1 MLMRISVVRMDHL
14 GRGIGYNEGK
24 VIFIPKAIPGDVVDI
39 EITNSYKKYDIG
51 KIIEIIE
58 PSNERI
64 DAGCPY
70 YYECGGCHISNLKYF
85 NQVNFKKDKV
95 IDIFKRYLNK
105 EIVPRVISSEKD
117 FEYRNKITY
126 QVENGKIGLVD
137 INNNFIEIDKCL
149 LVSDRVN
156 KLLSILKK
164 EDLSKVIKIVIRE
177 CDNGLI
183 LSITG
188 DIKIDNLVNE
198 CLEIYINGERKYFL
212 EEGYL
217 YIGNLKYRVSDKSF
231 FQINTS
237 NICHLYDEVIR
248 YGEFTGNERVI
259 DLYCGVG
266 SISLYISRYV
276 KSVLGIEIVKEAID
290 DANYNKKINKIN
302 NATFICSDVA
312 KIIDDKIECDT
323 LIVDPPRAGLDK
335 HTKSVINDS
344 NIKKVIYVS
353 CDPMTLV
360 RDLKDLDMYN
370 LEKISIVDMFPQT
383 CHVECVS
390 ILHRKNLK
398 NKIF

>member
-1 MLMRISVVRMDHL
+1 MLMRISIKKMDHL

-64 DAGCPY
+64 DVGCSY

-95 IDIFKRYLNK
+95 IDMFKRYLNK

-126 QVENGKIGLVD
+126 QVINGKIGLVD

-164 EDLSKVIKIVIRE
+164 EDLSKAIKIVIRE

-188 DIKIDNLVNE
+188 DIKIDNLINE
-198 CLEIYINGERKYFL
+198 CLEIYINGKKKYSK

-248 YGEFTGNERVI
+248 YGEFTGNERVV

-266 SISLYISRYV
+266 SISLYISKYV

-290 DANYNKKINKIN
+290 DAKYNKKINKID
-302 NATFICSDVA
+302 NAIFICSDVA

-335 HTKSVINDS
+335 HTKSVINNS

-390 ILHRKNLK
+390 ILHRK
-398 NKIF
+398 

>member
-1 MLMRISVVRMDHL
+1 MLMRISVKKMDHL

-64 DAGCPY
+64 DVGCSY

-95 IDIFKRYLNK
+95 IDMFKRYLNK

-126 QVENGKIGLVD
+126 QVRNGKIGLVD

-164 EDLSKVIKIVIRE
+164 EDLSKAIKIVIRE

-188 DIKIDNLVNE
+188 DIKIDNLINE
-198 CLEIYINGERKYFL
+198 CLEIYINGKKKYSK

-248 YGEFTGNERVI
+248 YGEFTGNERVV

-266 SISLYISRYV
+266 SISLYISKYV

-290 DANYNKKINKIN
+290 DANYNKKINKID
-302 NATFICSDVA
+302 NAIFICSDVA

-335 HTKSVINDS
+335 HTKSVINNA

-390 ILHRKNLK
+390 ILHRK
-398 NKIF
+398 

>member
-1 MLMRISVVRMDHL
+1 MLMRISVKRMDHL

-64 DAGCPY
+64 DVGCSY

-164 EDLSKVIKIVIRE
+164 EDLSKTIKIVIRE

-188 DIKIDNLVNE
+188 DIKIDNLINE

-335 HTKSVINDS
+335 HTKSVINNS

-383 CHVECVS
+383 CHVETICV
-390 ILHRKNLK
+390 LERK
-398 NKIF
+398 

>member
-1 MLMRISVVRMDHL
+1 MLMRISVKRMDHL

-64 DAGCPY
+64 DVGCPY

-95 IDIFKRYLNK
+95 IDMFKRYLNK

-164 EDLSKVIKIVIRE
+164 EDLSKTIKIVIRE

-188 DIKIDNLVNE
+188 DIKIDNLINE

-335 HTKSVINDS
+335 HTKSVINNAD
-344 NIKKVIYVS
+344 IKKVIYVS

-383 CHVECVS
+383 CHVECAS
-390 ILHRKNLK
+390 ILHRKKLK
-398 NKIF
+398 K

>member
-1 MLMRISVVRMDHL
+1 MLMRISVKKMDHL

-64 DAGCPY
+64 DVGCPY

-105 EIVPRVISSEKD
+105 EIVPRVISSEKN

-164 EDLSKVIKIVIRE
+164 EDLSKTIKIVIRE

-188 DIKIDNLVNE
+188 DIKIDNLINE
-198 CLEIYINGERKYFL
+198 CLEIYINGKKKYSK

-248 YGEFTGNERVI
+248 YGEFTGNERVV

-290 DANYNKKINKIN
+290 DANYNKKINKID
-302 NATFICSDVA
+302 NAIFICSDVA

-335 HTKSVINDS
+335 HTKSVINNS

-383 CHVECVS
+383 CHVESVCV
-390 ILHRKNLK
+390 LERRR
-398 NKIF
+398 

>member
-1 MLMRISVVRMDHL
+1 MLMRISVKKMDHL

-64 DAGCPY
+64 DVGCSY

-126 QVENGKIGLVD
+126 QVRNGKIGLVD

-164 EDLSKVIKIVIRE
+164 EDLSKAIKIVIRE

-188 DIKIDNLVNE
+188 DIKIDNLINE
-198 CLEIYINGERKYFL
+198 CLEIYINGKKKYSK

-248 YGEFTGNERVI
+248 YGEFTGNERVV

-266 SISLYISRYV
+266 SISLYISKYV

-290 DANYNKKINKIN
+290 DANYNKKINKID
-302 NATFICSDVA
+302 NAIFICSDVA

-335 HTKSVINDS
+335 HTKSVINNAD
-344 NIKKVIYVS
+344 IKKVIYVS

-390 ILHRKNLK
+390 ILHRK
-398 NKIF
+398 

>member
-1 MLMRISVVRMDHL
+1 MLMRISVKRMDHL

-64 DAGCPY
+64 DVGCPY

-164 EDLSKVIKIVIRE
+164 EDLSKTIKIVIRE

-188 DIKIDNLVNE
+188 DIKIDNLINE

-335 HTKSVINDS
+335 HTKSVINNS

-383 CHVECVS
+383 CHVECAS
-390 ILHRKNLK
+390 ILHRKKLK
-398 NKIF
+398 K

>member
-1 MLMRISVVRMDHL
+1 MLMRISVKKMDHL

-64 DAGCPY
+64 DVGCSY

-95 IDIFKRYLNK
+95 IDMFKRYLNK

-126 QVENGKIGLVD
+126 QVRNGKIGLVD

-164 EDLSKVIKIVIRE
+164 EDLSKAIKIVIRE

-188 DIKIDNLVNE
+188 DIKIDNLINE
-198 CLEIYINGERKYFL
+198 CLEIYINGKKKYSK

-248 YGEFTGNERVI
+248 YGEFTGNERVV

-266 SISLYISRYV
+266 SISLYISKYV

-290 DANYNKKINKIN
+290 DANYNKKINKID
-302 NATFICSDVA
+302 NAIFICSDVA

-335 HTKSVINDS
+335 HTKSVINNAD
-344 NIKKVIYVS
+344 IKKVIYVS

-390 ILHRKNLK
+390 ILHRK
-398 NKIF
+398 

>member
-1 MLMRISVVRMDHL
+1 MRISVLRMDHL

-24 VIFIPKAIPGDVVDI
+24 VIFIPKAIPGDEVDV

-51 KIIEIIE
+51 KIKEVIA

-64 DAGCPY
+64 KAKCPY
-70 YYECGGCHISNLKYF
+70 YNECGGCHISNLEYF
-85 NQVNFKKDKV
+85 NQVYFKKDKV
-95 IDIFKRYLNK
+95 VDIFKRYLDK
-105 EIVPRVISSEKD
+105 EIEPRVISSEKD

-126 QVENGKIGLVD
+126 QVKNGKIGLVD

-156 KLLSILKK
+156 KLLSVLKK
-164 EDLSKVIKIVIRE
+164 EDLSKVRKIVIRE

-188 DIKIDNLVNE
+188 DMKIDNLVNE

-217 YIGNLKYRVSDKSF
+217 YIDNLKYRVSDKSF

-237 NICHLYDEVIR
+237 NISHLYDEVIR
-248 YGEFTGNERVI
+248 YGEFTGKERVI

-266 SISLYISRYV
+266 SISLYVSRYV

-290 DANYNKKINKIN
+290 DANYNKEINKIS

-335 HTKSVINDS
+335 HTKNVINS
-344 NIKKVIYVS
+344 SSVKKIIYVS

-360 RDLKDLDMYN
+360 RDIRELDKYELK
-370 LEKISIVDMFPQT
+370 KVSVVDMFPQT
-383 CHVECVS
+383 CHVECASV
-390 ILHRKNLK
+390 LHRK
-398 NKIF
+398 KI

>member
-1 MLMRISVVRMDHL
+1 MLMRISVKKMDHL

-64 DAGCPY
+64 DVGCPY

-164 EDLSKVIKIVIRE
+164 EDLSKTIKIVIRE

-188 DIKIDNLVNE
+188 DIKIDNLINE

-248 YGEFTGNERVI
+248 YGEFTGNERVV

-266 SISLYISRYV
+266 SISLYISKYV

-335 HTKSVINDS
+335 HTKSVINNS

-383 CHVECVS
+383 CHVECAS
-390 ILHRKNLK
+390 ILHRKKLK
-398 NKIF
+398 K

>member
-1 MLMRISVVRMDHL
+1 MLMRISVKRMDHL

-64 DAGCPY
+64 DVGCPY

-95 IDIFKRYLNK
+95 IDMFKRYLNK

-126 QVENGKIGLVD
+126 QVRNGKIGLVD

-164 EDLSKVIKIVIRE
+164 EDLSKTIKIVIRE

-188 DIKIDNLVNE
+188 DIKIDNLINE

-290 DANYNKKINKIN
+290 DANYNKKINKID
-302 NATFICSDVA
+302 NAIFICSDVA

-335 HTKSVINDS
+335 HTKSVINNS

-383 CHVECVS
+383 CHVECAS
-390 ILHRKNLK
+390 ILHRKKLK
-398 NKIF
+398 K

>member
-1 MLMRISVVRMDHL
+1 MLMRISVKKMDHL

-64 DAGCPY
+64 DVGCSY

-95 IDIFKRYLNK
+95 IDMFKRYLNK

-126 QVENGKIGLVD
+126 QVRNGKIGLVD

-164 EDLSKVIKIVIRE
+164 EDLSKAIKIVIRE

-188 DIKIDNLVNE
+188 DIKIDNLINE
-198 CLEIYINGERKYFL
+198 CLEIYINGKKKYSK

-217 YIGNLKYRVSDKSF
+217 CIGNLKYRVSDKSF

-248 YGEFTGNERVI
+248 YGEFTGNERVV

-266 SISLYISRYV
+266 SISLYISKYV

-290 DANYNKKINKIN
+290 DANYNKKINKID
-302 NATFICSDVA
+302 NAIFICSDVA

-335 HTKSVINDS
+335 HTKSVINNS

-398 NKIF
+398 NKTF

>member
-1 MLMRISVVRMDHL
+1 MRISVLRMDHL

-51 KIIEIIE
+51 KIKEVIA
-58 PSNERI
+58 PSNDRVE
-64 DAGCPY
+64 AKCPY
-70 YYECGGCHISNLKYF
+70 YNECGGCHISNLEYF

-95 IDIFKRYLNK
+95 IDIFKRYLDK
-105 EIVPRVISSEKD
+105 EIEPRVISSEKD

-126 QVENGKIGLVD
+126 QVKNGKIGLVD
-137 INNNFIEIDKCL
+137 INNNFIGIDKCL

-156 KLLSILKK
+156 KLLSVLKK
-164 EDLSKVIKIVIRE
+164 EDLSKVTKIVIRE

-188 DIKIDNLVNE
+188 DMKIDNLVNE
-198 CLEIYINGERKYFL
+198 CLEIYINGERKYFS

-217 YIGNLKYRVSDKSF
+217 YIDNLKYRVSDKSF

-266 SISLYISRYV
+266 SISLYVSRYV

-290 DANYNKKINKIN
+290 DANYNKEINKID

-335 HTKSVINDS
+335 HTKNVINS
-344 NIKKVIYVS
+344 SSVKKIIYVS

-360 RDLKDLDMYN
+360 RDIRELDKYELKRV
-370 LEKISIVDMFPQT
+370 SVVDMFPQT
-383 CHVECVS
+383 EHVESVCVLERS
-390 ILHRKNLK
+390 E
-398 NKIF
+398 

>member
-1 MLMRISVVRMDHL
+1 MLMRISVKRMDHL

-24 VIFIPKAIPGDVVDI
+24 VIFITKAIPGDVVDI

-64 DAGCPY
+64 DVGCSY

-164 EDLSKVIKIVIRE
+164 EDLSKTIKIVIRE

-188 DIKIDNLVNE
+188 DIKIDNLINE
-198 CLEIYINGERKYFL
+198 CLEIYINGKKKYSK

-248 YGEFTGNERVI
+248 YGEFTGNERVV

-266 SISLYISRYV
+266 SISLYISKYV

-290 DANYNKKINKIN
+290 DANYNKKINKID
-302 NATFICSDVA
+302 NAIFICSDVA

-335 HTKSVINDS
+335 HTKSVINNS

-383 CHVECVS
+383 CHVESVCV
-390 ILHRKNLK
+390 LERRR
-398 NKIF
+398 

>member
-156 KLLSILKK
+156 KLLSMLKK
-164 EDLSKVIKIVIRE
+164 EDLSKTIKIVIRE

-188 DIKIDNLVNE
+188 DIKIDNLINE

-312 KIIDDKIECDT
+312 KIIDDKRECDT
-323 LIVDPPRAGLDK
+323 LIVAPPRAGLDK

-344 NIKKVIYVS
+344 NIKKVIYVA
-353 CDPMTLV
+353 CDPMT
-360 RDLKDLDMYN
+360 
-370 LEKISIVDMFPQT
+370 
-383 CHVECVS
+383 
-390 ILHRKNLK
+390 
-398 NKIF
+398 

>member
-1 MLMRISVVRMDHL
+1 MLMRISVKRMDHL

-64 DAGCPY
+64 DVGCPY

-164 EDLSKVIKIVIRE
+164 EDLSKTIKIVIRE

-188 DIKIDNLVNE
+188 DIKIDNLINE

-335 HTKSVINDS
+335 HTKSVINNS

-383 CHVECVS
+383 CHVETICV
-390 ILHRKNLK
+390 LERK
-398 NKIF
+398 

>member
-1 MLMRISVVRMDHL
+1 MLMRISVKRMDHL

-64 DAGCPY
+64 DVGCSY

-126 QVENGKIGLVD
+126 QVRNGKIGLVD

-164 EDLSKVIKIVIRE
+164 EDLSKAIKIVIRE

-188 DIKIDNLVNE
+188 DIKIDNLINE
-198 CLEIYINGERKYFL
+198 CLEIYINGKKKYSK

-248 YGEFTGNERVI
+248 YGEFTGNERVV

-290 DANYNKKINKIN
+290 DANYNKKINKID
-302 NATFICSDVA
+302 NAIFICSDVA

-335 HTKSVINDS
+335 HTKSVINNAD
-344 NIKKVIYVS
+344 IKKVIYVS

-390 ILHRKNLK
+390 ILHRK
-398 NKIF
+398 

>member
-1 MLMRISVVRMDHL
+1 MLMRISVKRMDHL

-64 DAGCPY
+64 DVGCSY

-126 QVENGKIGLVD
+126 QVRNGKIGLVD

-164 EDLSKVIKIVIRE
+164 EDLSKAIKIVIRE

-188 DIKIDNLVNE
+188 DIKIDNLINE
-198 CLEIYINGERKYFL
+198 CLEIYINGKKKYSK

-248 YGEFTGNERVI
+248 YGEFTGNERVV

-266 SISLYISRYV
+266 SISLYISKYV

-290 DANYNKKINKIN
+290 DANYNKKINKID
-302 NATFICSDVA
+302 NAIFICSDVA

-335 HTKSVINDS
+335 HTKSVINNAD
-344 NIKKVIYVS
+344 IKKVIYVS

-390 ILHRKNLK
+390 ILHRK
-398 NKIF
+398 

>member
-1 MLMRISVVRMDHL
+1 MLMRISVKKMDHL

-64 DAGCPY
+64 DVGCPY

-164 EDLSKVIKIVIRE
+164 EDLSKTIKIVIRE

-188 DIKIDNLVNE
+188 DIKIDNLINE

-335 HTKSVINDS
+335 HTKSVINNS

-383 CHVECVS
+383 CHVECAS
-390 ILHRKNLK
+390 ILHRKKLK
-398 NKIF
+398 K

>member
-64 DAGCPY
+64 DVGCSY

-95 IDIFKRYLNK
+95 IDMFKRYLNK

-126 QVENGKIGLVD
+126 QVRNGKIGLVD

-156 KLLSILKK
+156 KFLGILKK

-188 DIKIDNLVNE
+188 DIKIDNLINE
-198 CLEIYINGERKYFL
+198 CLEIYINSEKKYSK

-290 DANYNKKINKIN
+290 DANYNKKINKID
-302 NATFICSDVA
+302 NAIFICSDVA

-335 HTKSVINDS
+335 HTKNVINNS

-370 LEKISIVDMFPQT
+370 LKKISIVDMFPQT
-383 CHVECVS
+383 CHVETVCA
-390 ILHRKNLK
+390 LERK
-398 NKIF
+398 